1 MDLIFMIGVRGC
13 GKSTLGLMASFLFK
27 CRYVDAEQCV
37 ANYTGVSDSIYLQNH
52 TIEEYQQLEFAL
64 VKGLI
69 AQARQQ
75 QQQQRAAGEMSPD
88 PRQHFTIFVLPA
100 VMIENAQLVAYF
112 ERESFP
118 YVITIERE
126 EAKILDYLDYN
137 DLYDTGAKILRR
149 KFAKYRRLS
158 TFLYFNMFTTSSFV
172 EYCSITSRLEQ
183 LLFGPIVLKATEKD
197 LNVFLLSILGPLVT
211 PPVVRTAHLLDLRN
225 KWSTALQF
233 DYPSVHLQD
242 TLYNLSD
249 VIAGCDVL
257 EICID
262 LIGLVE
268 LGHQDIETYLS
279 RFVATLRRFLFGE
292 RIVLSIKNTL
302 EELDAFLAL
311 YYPTIGIP
319 YVLPVDLAMF
329 YLDFLSTARRLGLL
343 FVVLDLEL
351 CFPPHKAYLRE
362 PSAKRAHL
370 SSSSS
375 SSSSSCGGDSTA
387 GSTRHG
393 NSPISR
399 ATLAGRD
406 TLVPRAK
413 ATMTDTKHNIIL
425 TDDHASD
432 VLALVRDFFD
442 KTGHTTVIGKYHC
455 ADNPHFWDSPHG
467 GLRIMKFADKHA
479 ITMVRFTSRAV
490 LVVDNLSCT
499 NFCRYARKEY
509 PDILVTA
516 FNVGEL
522 GKLLKLLNR
531 VLTPVHFDLNL
542 FDSASKSP
550 HIMSPADRLQFRDLQ
565 KLLYRAFL
573 VPSFQFFVVGS
584 SDERHI
590 EPAVHN
596 RVFWRL
602 GLPHKCLRVQPES
615 TQQLVELARAANFGG
630 CTFTPPLA
638 PATFGFADVVLP
650 AARLIGAVDTLTTER
665 LWQNPTQTL
674 SVGADNIDWVVF
686 SLLARLTELPVNY
699 SNRYRTALV
708 LGAGG
713 RSRSAIYALI
723 TLGYDKIMVHHP
735 DFALAMAC
743 ADHFNHQLPLACAS
757 GELKHFV
764 VYAVAD
770 HHVASATLPQG
781 FPYPTAIVNADSI
794 VVEGNPSFVELPPAW
809 FLSTLGGLYIDTC
822 IDPLSTPGLLL
833 ATRMIPHGW
842 VVANGLNY
850 AVTALAVQFE
860 FFVRKPAP
868 RPFIKKVFLESYLSL
883 RPHVGPLD
891 LH

>member
-1 MDLIFMIGVRGC
+1 MDFIFMIGVRGC

-52 TIEEYQQLEFAL
+52 TIEEYQQLELAL

-75 QQQQRAAGEMSPD
+75 QQQQRAAGEVSPD
-88 PRQHFTIFVLPA
+88 PRQRFTIFVLPA

-137 DLYDTGAKILRR
+137 DSYDTGAKILRR

-158 TFLYFNMFTTSSFV
+158 TFSYFNMFTTSSFV

-183 LLFGPIVLKATEKD
+183 LSFGPIVLKATEKD
-197 LNVFLLSILGPLVT
+197 FNVFISSILGPSVT

-279 RFVATLRRFLFGE
+279 RFVATLRRFSFGE
-292 RIVLSIKNTL
+292 RAVLSIKNSL
-302 EELDAFLAL
+302 EELDAFLAS

-319 YVLPVDLAMF
+319 YVSPVDLAMF
-329 YLDFLSTARRLGLL
+329 YLDFLSTARRLGLS

-351 CFPPHKAYLRE
+351 CFPHTHKAYP
-362 PSAKRAHL
+362 PSETSLKRAHV

-375 SSSSSCGGDSTA
+375 SSSSDSTA
-387 GSTRHG
+387 GSTGHD

-399 ATLAGRD
+399 ATSAGRD
-406 TLVPRAK
+406 SLVPRAK

-432 VLALVRDFFD
+432 VLALVRDFLD

-455 ADNPHFWDSPHG
+455 TDDPHFWDSPHG
-467 GLRIMKFADKHA
+467 GLRIMKFADKHG
-479 ITMVRFTSRAV
+479 ITMVRLTSRAV
-490 LVVDNLSCT
+490 SVVDNLSCT
-499 NFCRYARKEY
+499 NFCRSARKEY

-522 GKLLKLLNR
+522 GKLSKLLNR
-531 VLTPVHFDLNL
+531 VLTPVHFDLNQ
-542 FDSASKSP
+542 FDAASKSP
-550 HIMSPADRLQFRDLQ
+550 HAMSPADRLQFRDLQ
-565 KLLYRAFL
+565 KSLYRAFL
-573 VPSFQFFVVGS
+573 VPSFQFLVVGNS
-584 SDERHI
+584 GERHI

-596 RVFWRL
+596 RVFWKL

-615 TQQLVELARAANFGG
+615 TQQLVELVRAANFGG

-638 PATFGFADVVLP
+638 TTTFGFADVVSP
-650 AARLIGAVDTLTTER
+650 AARSIGAVDTLTTER
-665 LWQNPTQTL
+665 SWKDPTHTL
-674 SVGADNIDWVVF
+674 SVGAHNIDWVVF
-686 SLLARLTELPVNY
+686 SLLARSTESPVNY

-743 ADHFNHQLPLACAS
+743 ADHFNHQSPLTCAS

-781 FPYPTAIVNADSI
+781 FPYPTAIVNADI
-794 VVEGNPSFVELPPAW
+794 ILVEGKPILVELPPMW
-809 FLSTLGGLYIDTC
+809 FSSTSGGSYIDTC
-822 IDPLSTPGLLL
+822 IDPLTTPGLSL

-868 RPFIKKVFLESYLSL
+868 RPFIKKMFLESYLSS